1 MFDAECSQVGL
12 VGEEESLW
20 HHRSAPSFPANLIL
34 EVGQVAEGS

>member
-20 HHRSAPSFPANLIL
+20 HHSAPSFPANLIL